1 MPIPDELRNQIAA
14 QIMQSIFMP
23 AQQPNFGELSL
34 KRQAQAEENQYRQDA
49 LELTRRHTEFEEGQ
63 IPIARQAEADRQT
76 QTLMMQK
83 TLAEIA
89 ANTARYQTDVPVAA
103 REPERIFMAGES
115 EKDRIAA
122 DALAARQALAKLDE
136 IAALGE
142 NAVILEGKA
151 QVGRKEI
158 AGIQSSD
165 IRYGIDVPTAYR
177 QQRDP
182 VEDQLKKDLA
192 AQAIAGELDVEDRR
206 QTGALKQEE
215 QAGSRAER
223 MATAVNR
230 ITEALGLSAE
240 ARRWEGLGQEEDKTY
255 LADTLERDRMA
266 LAKEEAA
273 AERDLKALLAKN
285 ALTSEERLLA
295 KKLAAE
301 LEIANIDA
309 ILPKA
314 QAKAL
319 EGEDLRLAA
328 VKQAEIEKQTMMAP
342 GIARELIE
350 GAEPWAITRVFD
362 QIMGGDT
369 RGKFLRDL
377 QEAIPGA
384 LDKAPKAAL
393 LPVINAELERRYG
406 ERYKRARDEN
416 KSAYSFL
423 EQ

>member
-89 ANTARYQTDVPVAA
+89 ANTARHQTDVPVAA

-122 DALAARQALAKLDE
+122 DALAAR
-136 IAALGE
+136 
-142 NAVILEGKA
+142 
-151 QVGRKEI
+151 
-158 AGIQSSD
+158 
-165 IRYGIDVPTAYR
+165 
-177 QQRDP
+177 
-182 VEDQLKKDLA
+182 
-192 AQAIAGELDVEDRR
+192 
-206 QTGALKQEE
+206 
-215 QAGSRAER
+215 
-223 MATAVNR
+223 
-230 ITEALGLSAE
+230 
-240 ARRWEGLGQEEDKTY
+240 
-255 LADTLERDRMA
+255 ADTLERDRMA